1 LRFKTF
7 IGHLLESNDHQNIEC
22 NAGSFEVLSAVGN
35 LSFGKSFKCI
45 RKSQLGSWKSS

>member
-1 LRFKTF
+1 M
-7 IGHLLESNDHQNIEC
+7 IEC

-45 RKSQLGSWKSS
+45 RKSQLGS